1 MSVFYTQEEMKKIY
15 EDDDFM
21 EWNILDFGSLNQNEL
36 LHTHASGEM
45 KSDAEHKYSS
55 EKIKIK
61 LSQMV
66 QCLHE
71 LKITNS
77 SEPMFVYTCHRWN
90 QSPFLIV
97 WIIFYIF
104 LVLYTVVP
112 MVMAYLYIQ
121 NIRGNLKSC
130 YIYNHSNLQYYG
142 KLDQKEEFDIYKV
155 ACQLCLL
162 LVSSAVLGG
171 VIYIHLYTKNDILK
185 IESRYAILKVQI
197 LRREE

>member
-1 MSVFYTQEEMKKIY
+1 
-15 EDDDFM
+15 M

-36 LHTHASGEM
+36 LHTHAS
-45 KSDAEHKYSS
+45 H
-55 EKIKIK
+55 I
-61 LSQMV
+61 
-66 QCLHE
+66 
-71 LKITNS
+71 
-77 SEPMFVYTCHRWN
+77 MFVYTCHRWN

-162 LVSSAVLGG
+162 LVTSAVLGG
-171 VIYIHLYTKNDILK
+171 VIYMHVYTKNDLLK